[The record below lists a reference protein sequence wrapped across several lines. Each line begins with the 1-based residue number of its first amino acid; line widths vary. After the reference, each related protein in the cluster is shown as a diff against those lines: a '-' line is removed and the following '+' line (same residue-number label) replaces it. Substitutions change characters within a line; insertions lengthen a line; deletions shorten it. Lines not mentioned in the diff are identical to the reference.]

1 MELFGRRLMATGDL
15 RIPGPHNMENACAAA
30 LAASLAGVRDEDL
43 ATGLASF
50 QAVEH
55 RLEEAGKVNGVR
67 FINDSKGTNVD
78 SVEKAIASFE
88 APIVLILGGRDKAGD
103 FTVLSPLVRE
113 RVKRIV
119 ALGEAKAKVALQ
131 LSEAAPVV
139 EAQTLEEA
147 VRGAFAACPSGGTV
161 LFSPGCASFDMF
173 KNYEDRGRQFKDQV
187 RMLAE
192 LKADEKK

>member
-1 MELFGRRLMATGDL
+1 
-15 RIPGPHNMENACAAA
+15 MENACAAA
-30 LAASLAGVRDEDL
+30 LVASLAGVGDEALAGAL
-43 ATGLASF
+43 ATF
-50 QAVEH
+50 KAVEH
-55 RLEEAGKVNGVR
+55 RLEEAGRIDGVR

-88 APIVLILGGRDKAGD
+88 SPIVLILGGRDKAGD
-103 FTVLSPLVRE
+103 FSVLGPLVRE

-119 ALGEAKAKVALQ
+119 ALGEAKGKVALQ

-173 KNYEDRGRQFKDQV
+173 KNYEDRGRQFKEQV
-187 RMLAE
+187 KILSE
-192 LKADEKK
+192 QKAGTKQ